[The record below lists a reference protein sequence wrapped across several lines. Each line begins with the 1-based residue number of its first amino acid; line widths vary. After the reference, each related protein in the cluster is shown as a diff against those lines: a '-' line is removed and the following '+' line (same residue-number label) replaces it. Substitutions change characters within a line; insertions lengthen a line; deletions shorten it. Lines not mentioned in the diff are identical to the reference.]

1 MSEVTAEKLSQ
12 RIIDSGLVEGRQLES
27 IWSELGT
34 REVTA
39 DQFTSLLLRR
49 EMLTNFQLTRLIKGE
64 RGGYFYGHYKVL
76 YLTGTGTFARVYR
89 AVDQRTG
96 KVVAVKVLRKRFRDD
111 KVMTEQFLREGE
123 IGSRLRHP
131 NIVPILEVSKNIS
144 APFLVMDFVEGWNL
158 REFIK
163 VRKKFT
169 PAEAIRITIDI
180 LQGLSYAAEQG
191 MSHRDLKLSNVLISS
206 RGRAR
211 LVDFGLAAIKSSET
225 IKDDDSPNAR
235 TIDYA
240 GLERASGCHNNDP
253 RSDLFFVGCILYH
266 MASGAA
272 PLAETRDRIQ
282 RLSVQRYQ
290 NIKPIMQHDP
300 KLPQALVLFVGKAT
314 ELSVEKRFSTPN
326 EMLEEAKKVQRR
338 IEAGDVAAAD
348 AVAAAAAGE
357 VVSLPVPPPMLEQEG
372 VARTVMIV
380 ESKKEA
386 QDLLREKLKRHG
398 YRVLVFSDPHR
409 ALTRFEE
416 DDKRPADCV
425 LFSTVSL
432 GRPAL
437 EAFNKFGLHPS
448 SKDVPAILFVDEKQ
462 NDLVKAAALAEHR
475 VLLSMPLKV
484 RELRDTLLKLLAEP
498 QAA

>member
-12 RIIDSGLVEGRQLES
+12 RIIDSGLLDSRQLETV
-27 IWSELGT
+27 WSELGT
-34 REVTA
+34 REVTL

-49 EMLTNFQLTRLIKGE
+49 ELLTNFQLARLTKGD

-89 AVDQRTG
+89 AVDMNTG

-111 KVMTEQFLREGE
+111 KIMTEQFLREGE
-123 IGSRLRHP
+123 IGSKLRHP
-131 NIVPILEVSKNIS
+131 NIVPILEVSKNLS
-144 APFLVMDFVEGWNL
+144 APYLVMDFVEGWNL

-169 PAEAIRITIDI
+169 PSETMRIVIDI
-180 LQGLSYAAEQG
+180 LQGLVYAAEQG

-211 LVDFGLAAIKSSET
+211 LVDFGLAAIKSSES

-240 GLERASGCHNNDP
+240 GLERASGCRNNDP

-266 MASGAA
+266 MAAGAP
-272 PLAETRDRIQ
+272 PLFETRDRIQ

-300 KLPQALVLFVGKAT
+300 TLPQALVLLVTKAL
-314 ELSVEKRFSTPN
+314 ELSPEKRFATPV

-338 IEAGDVAAAD
+338 IEVGDVAAAD
-348 AVAAAAAGE
+348 AVVAAAAGDGT
-357 VVSLPVPPPMLEQEG
+357 PAIVPQAVFEQEG
-372 VARTVMIV
+372 ATRTIMIV
-380 ESKKEA
+380 ESKIEA
-386 QDLLREKLKRHG
+386 QDLLRERLKKHG
-398 YRVLVFSDPHR
+398 YRVLIFSDPLR
-409 ALTRFEE
+409 AITRFE
-416 DDKRPADCV
+416 DADRRPADCV
-425 LFSTVSL
+425 VFSTVNL

-437 EAFNKFGLHPS
+437 EAFNKFGVQAS
-448 SKDVPAILFVDEKQ
+448 TKDVPAILFVDQKQ
-462 NDLVKAAALAEHR
+462 TDLVKSAALAEHR

-498 QAA
+498 QIA

>member
-12 RIIDSGLVEGRQLES
+12 RIIDSGLLDGRQLES
-27 IWSELGT
+27 VWGELGT
-34 REVTA
+34 REVQLE
-39 DQFTSLLLRR
+39 QFTSLLLRR
-49 EMLTNFQLTRLIKGE
+49 ELLTNFQLTRLTKGD

-96 KVVAVKVLRKRFRDD
+96 KVVALKVLRKRFRDD
-111 KVMTEQFLREGE
+111 KIMTEQFLREGE
-123 IGSRLRHP
+123 IGAKLRHP
-131 NIVPILEVSKNIS
+131 NIVPILEVSKNLA
-144 APFLVMDFVEGWNL
+144 APYLVMDFVEGWNL

-180 LQGLSYAAEQG
+180 LQGLVFAAEHG

-240 GLERASGCHNNDP
+240 GLERASGCRNNDP

-266 MASGAA
+266 MATGAP
-272 PLAETRDRIQ
+272 PLYETRDRIQ

-290 NIKPIMQHDP
+290 NIKPMASHDP
-300 KLPQALVLFVGKAT
+300 TLPLSLVLFVGKAL
-314 ELSVEKRFSTPN
+314 ELPPEKRFTTPM

-338 IEAGDVAAAD
+338 IEAGDI
-348 AVAAAAAGE
+348 AVAAAAKAAAEGSE
-357 VVSLPVPPPMLEQEG
+357 APAPAPPVMLEQEG
-372 VARTVMIV
+372 ASRTVMIV
-380 ESKKEA
+380 ESKIEA
-386 QDLLREKLKRHG
+386 QDVLRERLKKHG
-398 YRVLVFSDPHR
+398 YRVLIFSDPLR
-409 ALTRFEE
+409 AIHRFE
-416 DDKRPADCV
+416 DSDSRPADCV
-425 LFSTVSL
+425 LFSTVHL

-437 EAFNKFGLHPS
+437 EAFNKFGLQPS

-462 NDLVKAAALAEHR
+462 GELVKSAELSEHR
-475 VLLSMPLKV
+475 VLLSMPLKI
-484 RELRDTLLKLLAEP
+484 RELRQTLLKLLAEP
-498 QAA
+498 KMA

>member
-12 RIIDSGLVEGRQLES
+12 RIIDSGLLDARQLES
-27 IWSELGT
+27 VWSELGT
-34 REVTA
+34 REVTL

-49 EMLTNFQLTRLIKGE
+49 ELLTNFQLARLTKGD

-89 AVDQRTG
+89 AVDINTS

-111 KVMTEQFLREGE
+111 KIMTEQFLREGE
-123 IGSRLRHP
+123 IGSKLRHP
-131 NIVPILEVSKNIS
+131 NIVPILEVSKNLA
-144 APFLVMDFVEGWNL
+144 APYLVMDFVEGWNL

-169 PAEAIRITIDI
+169 PAETMRIVIDI
-180 LQGLSYAAEQG
+180 LQGLVYAAEQG

-211 LVDFGLAAIKSSET
+211 LVDFGLAAIKSTES

-240 GLERASGCHNNDP
+240 GLERASGCRNNDP
-253 RSDLFFVGCILYH
+253 RSDLFFVGCILYQ
-266 MASGAA
+266 MASGTPA
-272 PLAETRDRIQ
+272 LFETRDRIQ

-290 NIKPIMQHDP
+290 NIKPLLQHDP
-300 KLPQALVLFVGKAT
+300 TLPQSLVMMVSKAL
-314 ELSVEKRFSTPN
+314 ELSPEKRFATPM

-338 IEAGDVAAAD
+338 IEAGDIAAAD
-348 AVAAAAAGE
+348 AAAAASGGE
-357 VVSLPVPPPMLEQEG
+357 VAPVVVPQPVLEQEG
-372 VARTVMIV
+372 ATRTIMIV
-380 ESKKEA
+380 ESKIEA
-386 QDLLREKLKRHG
+386 QDLLRERLKKHG
-398 YRVLVFSDPHR
+398 YRVLIFSDPLR
-409 ALTRFEE
+409 AVTRFE
-416 DDKRPADCV
+416 DADRRPADCV
-425 LFSTVSL
+425 VFSTVNL

-437 EAFNKFGLHPS
+437 DAFNKFGVHPAT
-448 SKDVPAILFVDEKQ
+448 KDVPAILFVDEKQ
-462 NDLVKAAALAEHR
+462 ADLVKAASLSDHR

-484 RELRDTLLKLLAEP
+484 RELRNTLLKLLSQP
-498 QAA
+498 QIA

>member
-1 MSEVTAEKLSQ
+1 MSEVTAEKLHQ
-12 RIIDSGLVEGRQLES
+12 RITDSGLLESRQLES
-27 IWSELGT
+27 VWSELGT
-34 REVTA
+34 REVTL
-39 DQFTSLLLRR
+39 DQFSSLLLRR
-49 EMLTNFQLTRLIKGE
+49 ELLTNFQLTRLIKGE
-64 RGGYFYGHYKVL
+64 RGGYFYGHFKVL

-89 AVDQRTG
+89 AVDMRTD

-123 IGSRLRHP
+123 IGSKLRHP
-131 NIVPILEVSKNIS
+131 NVVPILEVSKNLS
-144 APFLVMDFVEGWNL
+144 APYLVMDFVEGWNL

-169 PAEAIRITIDI
+169 PIEAMKIVIDI
-180 LQGLSYAAEQG
+180 LQGLVYAAEQG

-240 GLERASGCHNNDP
+240 GLERASGCRNNDP

-266 MASGAA
+266 IAA
-272 PLAETRDRIQ
+272 GVPPLFETRDRIQ

-300 KLPQALVLFVGKAT
+300 TLPQALVLLAQKAL
-314 ELSVEKRFSTPN
+314 ELSPEKRFSTPT
-326 EMLEEAKKVQRR
+326 EMLEEAKKVLRR
-338 IEAGDVAAAD
+338 IEAGDVAAAEAA
-348 AVAAAAAGE
+348 AVAAAAEG
-357 VVSLPVPPPMLEQEG
+357 LPAPALPALLEQEG
-372 VARTVMIV
+372 AQRTVMIV
-380 ESKKEA
+380 ETKIEMQDVLRDRLKK
-386 QDLLREKLKRHG
+386 HG
-398 YRVLVFSDPHR
+398 YRVLIFNDPQR
-409 ALTRFEE
+409 AFKRFEE

-425 LFSTVSL
+425 FFSTLSL
-432 GRPAL
+432 GREAL
-437 EAFNKFGLHPS
+437 HAFNQFGDAAAT
-448 SKDVPAILFVDEKQ
+448 KDVPAILFVDEKQ
-462 NDLVKAAALAEHR
+462 TSLVKEASLAEHR

-484 RELRDTLLKLLAEP
+484 RELRTTLLKLLGEP

>member
-12 RIIDSGLVEGRQLES
+12 RIIDSGLLDGRQLES

-39 DQFTSLLLRR
+39 EQFTSLLLRR
-49 EMLTNFQLTRLIKGE
+49 EMLTNFQLSRLIKGD
-64 RGGYFYGHYKVL
+64 RGGYFYGHFKVL
-76 YLTGTGTFARVYR
+76 YLTGSGTFARVYR

-123 IGSRLRHP
+123 IGARLRHP
-131 NIVPILEVSKNIS
+131 NIVPILEVSKNLS

-163 VRKKFT
+163 VRKKFS
-169 PAEAIRITIDI
+169 PAEAIRIVVDI
-180 LQGLSYAAEQG
+180 LQGLAYAAEQG
-191 MSHRDLKLSNVLISS
+191 MSHRDLKNSNVLISS

-211 LVDFGLAAIKSSET
+211 LVDFGLAAIKSTET

-240 GLERASGCHNNDP
+240 GLERASGCRNNDP

-266 MASGAA
+266 MASGVA
-272 PLAETRDRIQ
+272 PLYETRDRIQ

-290 NIKPIMQHDP
+290 NIKPIIQHDP
-300 KLPQALVLFVGKAT
+300 SLPQALVLFVSKAT
-314 ELSVEKRFSTPN
+314 ELSVEKRFTTPM

-338 IEAGDVAAAD
+338 IEAGDIAASD
-348 AVAAAAAGE
+348 ALAAAAAGE
-357 VVSLPVPPPMLEQEG
+357 GAPAPVLPPLLEQEG
-372 VARTVMIV
+372 ATRTVMIV
-380 ESKKEA
+380 ESKIEA
-386 QDLLREKLKRHG
+386 QDLLRERLKKHG
-398 YRVLVFSDPHR
+398 YRVLIFSDPLR
-409 ALTRFEE
+409 ALTRFEDAE
-416 DDKRPADCV
+416 RLPADCV
-425 LFSTVSL
+425 LFSTVNL
-432 GRPAL
+432 GRSAL
-437 EAFNKFGLHPS
+437 EAFNKFGVQAAT
-448 SKDVPAILFVDEKQ
+448 KDVPAILFVDQKQ
-462 NDLVKAAALAEHR
+462 TDFVKSATLSEHR

-484 RELRDTLLKLLAEP
+484 RELRDTLLKVLGEP
-498 QAA
+498 PVA

>member
-12 RIIDSGLVEGRQLES
+12 RIIDSGLLDARQLES
-27 IWSELGT
+27 VWSELGT
-34 REVTA
+34 REVTL

-49 EMLTNFQLTRLIKGE
+49 ELLTNFQLARLTKGD

-89 AVDQRTG
+89 AVDLNTG

-111 KVMTEQFLREGE
+111 KIMTEQFLREGE
-123 IGSRLRHP
+123 IGSKLRHP
-131 NIVPILEVSKNIS
+131 NIVPILEVSKNLA
-144 APFLVMDFVEGWNL
+144 APYLVMDFVEGWNL

-169 PAEAIRITIDI
+169 PAETIRIVIDI
-180 LQGLSYAAEQG
+180 LQGLVYAAEQG

-211 LVDFGLAAIKSSET
+211 LVDFGLAAIKSTES

-240 GLERASGCHNNDP
+240 GLERASGCRNNDP
-253 RSDLFFVGCILYH
+253 RSDLFFVGCILYQ
-266 MASGAA
+266 MASGTPA
-272 PLAETRDRIQ
+272 LFETRDRIQ

-290 NIKPIMQHDP
+290 NIKPLLQHDP
-300 KLPQALVLFVGKAT
+300 TLPQSLVLMVTKAL
-314 ELSVEKRFSTPN
+314 ELSPEKRFATPM

-338 IEAGDVAAAD
+338 IEAGDIAAAD
-348 AVAAAAAGE
+348 AAAAASGGE
-357 VVSLPVPPPMLEQEG
+357 VAPVVVAQPVLEQEG
-372 VARTVMIV
+372 ATRTIMIV
-380 ESKKEA
+380 ESKIEA
-386 QDLLREKLKRHG
+386 QDLLRERLKKHG
-398 YRVLVFSDPHR
+398 YRVLIFSDPLR
-409 ALTRFEE
+409 AVTRFE
-416 DDKRPADCV
+416 DADRRPADCV
-425 LFSTVSL
+425 VFSTVNL

-437 EAFNKFGLHPS
+437 DAFNKFGVHPAT
-448 SKDVPAILFVDEKQ
+448 KDVPAILFVDEKQ
-462 NDLVKAAALAEHR
+462 ADLVKAASLSDHR

-484 RELRDTLLKLLAEP
+484 RELRNTLLKLLSQP
-498 QAA
+498 QIA

>member
-448 SKDVPAILFVDEKQ
+448 SKDVPAILFVDERQ

>member
-1 MSEVTAEKLSQ
+1 MSEVTAEKRSQ
-12 RIIDSGLVEGRQLES
+12 RIIDSGLLDARQLES
-27 IWSELGT
+27 VWSELGT

-39 DQFTSLLLRR
+39 EQFASLLLRR
-49 EMLTNFQLTRLIKGE
+49 ELLTNFQLDRLKKGD

-89 AVDQRTG
+89 AVDQRSG

-111 KVMTEQFLREGE
+111 KIMTEQFLREGE
-123 IGSRLRHP
+123 IGARLRHP
-131 NIVPILEVSKNIS
+131 NIVPILEVSKNLA

-158 REFIK
+158 REFIR

-169 PAEAIRITIDI
+169 PLEAIRITSDI
-180 LQGLSYAAEQG
+180 LQGLAYAAEQG

-211 LVDFGLAAIKSSET
+211 LVDFGLAAIKSSEA

-266 MASGAA
+266 IACGVP

-300 KLPQALVLFVGKAT
+300 SLPQALVLFVSKAL
-314 ELSVEKRFSTPN
+314 ELAPEKRFGTPA
-326 EMLEEAKKVQRR
+326 EMLEECRKVQRR
-338 IEAGDVAAAD
+338 IEAGDIAAAD
-348 AVAAAAAGE
+348 AAAAAAAGE
-357 VVSLPVPPPMLEQEG
+357 SIPLPAPPPMLEQEG
-372 VARTVMIV
+372 FARTVMIV

-398 YRVLVFSDPHR
+398 YRVLIFSDPQR

-425 LFSTVSL
+425 LLSTVSL
-432 GRPAL
+432 GKPAL
-437 EAFNKFGLHPS
+437 DAFNKFGVHPA
-448 SKDVPAILFVDEKQ
+448 SKDVPAILFVDQKQ
-462 NDLVKAAALAEHR
+462 TDLVKGAALAQHR

-484 RELRDTLLKLLAEP
+484 RELRETLLKLLGEP
-498 QAA
+498 PAA